1 VSFRARLFAAFLT
14 AVLIPL
20 GLLGYGV
27 RRTLGERATAQH
39 SGRVSALMDVLRGD
53 LESESGAIG
62 RRVAAI
68 AAELGRDSRF
78 RLEAVDEAGGER
90 RWLLDYGTSAMQ
102 RAGLSLLQVQDSAGR
117 ILTSGHFRNEFD
129 RRDPAMI
136 AALARALRG
145 AIVESRTAERPLVA
159 LSRLDSFVVAGR
171 RFFVTGGV
179 EVDSGFVAALARDP
193 AFKVTFGSEAPPAG
207 VTGLVEYP
215 RIDAARRLAQ
225 RGAWFAIE
233 EPVDVL
239 AGLRRSINRWL
250 VTALVTTLGL
260 AVALALWLSS
270 RVSRPLRDLAERT
283 AAVDLD
289 RLDQDFPSDRSDE
302 IGTLAA
308 VLGDMT
314 GRLRVSSTRLRE
326 AERRAAVGDMS
337 RQITHDIK
345 NGIAPIRH
353 VFRHLDQ
360 VARDAPAELAVA
372 YGERRAT
379 IESSVGYLETLA
391 RNYARLSPASGAASC
406 DVNTVVRDVVR
417 DVAAG
422 AGSVLTEL
430 APGLPP
436 VRGEELAVRRIL
448 QNLVGNAIDS
458 LDGKAGSVT
467 VTTSR
472 AGGGVLMSVADTGR
486 GMSREELDRAF
497 DDFHTTK
504 PGGTGLGLS
513 VVRRL
518 VADLGGTLRVETV
531 PGEGS
536 RFFVELPQAPGATI

>member
-1 VSFRARLFAAFLT
+1 
-14 AVLIPL
+14 
-20 GLLGYGV
+20 
-27 RRTLGERATAQH
+27 
-39 SGRVSALMDVLRGD
+39 
-53 LESESGAIG
+53 
-62 RRVAAI
+62 
-68 AAELGRDSRF
+68 
-78 RLEAVDEAGGER
+78 
-90 RWLLDYGTSAMQ
+90 
-102 RAGLSLLQVQDSAGR
+102 
-117 ILTSGHFRNEFD
+117 
-129 RRDPAMI
+129 
-136 AALARALRG
+136 
-145 AIVESRTAERPLVA
+145 
-159 LSRLDSFVVAGR
+159 
-171 RFFVTGGV
+171 
-179 EVDSGFVAALARDP
+179 
-193 AFKVTFGSEAPPAG
+193 
-207 VTGLVEYP
+207 
-215 RIDAARRLAQ
+215 
-225 RGAWFAIE
+225 
-233 EPVDVL
+233 
-239 AGLRRSINRWL
+239 
-250 VTALVTTLGL
+250 
-260 AVALALWLSS
+260 
-270 RVSRPLRDLAERT
+270 
-283 AAVDLD
+283 
-289 RLDQDFPSDRSDE
+289 
-302 IGTLAA
+302 
-308 VLGDMT
+308 
-314 GRLRVSSTRLRE
+314 VSSTRLRE